1 MAKDD
6 VIVFTGTVEDKLP
19 NTMFRVKLENGHEI
33 LATVC
38 GKMRKARI
46 WVNVGEKVRVEMTP
60 YDLDKGRITFVERNR
75 PAPDQ
80 RPPQNNLH
88 PADGGFFIAQHDKKN
103 LVLQSNIRCPMRLF
117 LISYLG
123 SNEKVYAFCRNTCR
137 RHWSCQCRGS

>member
-6 VIVFTGTVEDKLP
+6 VIVFSGVVEDKLP

-46 WVNVGEKVRVEMTP
+46 WVNVGEHVRVEMTP

-75 PAPDQ
+75 SGADA
-80 RPPQNNLH
+80 NNE
-88 PADGGFFIAQHDKKN
+88 N
-103 LVLQSNIRCPMRLF
+103 N
-117 LISYLG
+117 
-123 SNEKVYAFCRNTCR
+123 
-137 RHWSCQCRGS
+137 

>member
-19 NTMFRVKLENGHEI
+19 NTMFRVKLDNGHEI

-75 PAPDQ
+75 TTPDQ
-80 RPPQNNLH
+80 
-88 PADGGFFIAQHDKKN
+88 ASA
-103 LVLQSNIRCPMRLF
+103 
-117 LISYLG
+117 
-123 SNEKVYAFCRNTCR
+123 A
-137 RHWSCQCRGS
+137 

>member
-46 WVNVGEKVRVEMTP
+46 WVNVGERVRVEMTP
-60 YDLDKGRITFVERNR
+60 YDLNKGRITFVERN
-75 PAPDQ
+75 
-80 RPPQNNLH
+80 H
-88 PADGGFFIAQHDKKN
+88 
-103 LVLQSNIRCPMRLF
+103 QSNE
-117 LISYLG
+117 SA
-123 SNEKVYAFCRNTCR
+123 N
-137 RHWSCQCRGS
+137 

>member
-6 VIVFTGTVEDKLP
+6 VIVFSGVVEDKLP

-60 YDLDKGRITFVERNR
+60 YDLDKGRITFVERTRSSND
-75 PAPDQ
+75 ASLE
-80 RPPQNNLH
+80 NN
-88 PADGGFFIAQHDKKN
+88 
-103 LVLQSNIRCPMRLF
+103 
-117 LISYLG
+117 
-123 SNEKVYAFCRNTCR
+123 
-137 RHWSCQCRGS
+137 

>member
-6 VIVFTGTVEDKLP
+6 VIVFSGVVEDKLP

-46 WVNVGEKVRVEMTP
+46 WVNIGEHVRVEMTP

-75 PAPDQ
+75 GASDQ
-80 RPPQNNLH
+80 QN
-88 PADGGFFIAQHDKKN
+88 A
-103 LVLQSNIRCPMRLF
+103 
-117 LISYLG
+117 
-123 SNEKVYAFCRNTCR
+123 
-137 RHWSCQCRGS
+137 

>member
-6 VIVFTGTVEDKLP
+6 VIVFSGVVEDKLP

-46 WVNVGEKVRVEMTP
+46 WVNIGEHVRVEMTP

-75 PAPDQ
+75 ATPDQ
-80 RPPQNNLH
+80 TNH
-88 PADGGFFIAQHDKKN
+88 
-103 LVLQSNIRCPMRLF
+103 
-117 LISYLG
+117 
-123 SNEKVYAFCRNTCR
+123 
-137 RHWSCQCRGS
+137 